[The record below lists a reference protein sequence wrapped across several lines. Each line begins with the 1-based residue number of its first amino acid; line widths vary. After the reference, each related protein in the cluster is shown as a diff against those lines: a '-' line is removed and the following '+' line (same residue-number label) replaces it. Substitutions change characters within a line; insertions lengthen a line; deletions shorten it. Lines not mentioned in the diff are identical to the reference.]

1 MTFTADKLSIKDGKL
16 HICDELKE
24 MVEDITGSFPDIDNP
39 VEMVSYLQAERDK
52 LQGGNMSALAGQ
64 LKSVLSDELAA
75 LQTGIETLIG
85 GRTTTH
91 LN

>member
-1 MTFTADKLSIKDGKL
+1 MTFTADQLSIKDGKL
-16 HICDELKE
+16 QVCDALKE

-39 VEMVSYLQAERDK
+39 VEMVRYLQAEREK
-52 LQGGNMSALAGQ
+52 LQGGDKNALPGQ
-64 LKSVLSDELAA
+64 LNTVFSDELAA

-85 GRTTTH
+85 GRTTSY